1 MFDLNYDGKMSA
13 LEHAIE
19 LQLIDTIT
27 KNNAEDDIR
36 DDEDDGNDDE
46 LTELELAGIESEELE
61 YMDDEA
67 RKEVL
72 EEDGLDP
79 DEYDF

>member
-27 KNNAEDDIR
+27 KNNAEMIS
-36 DDEDDGNDDE
+36 GMMKMMGTTMN
-46 LTELELAGIESEELE
+46 
-61 YMDDEA
+61 
-67 RKEVL
+67 
-72 EEDGLDP
+72 
-79 DEYDF
+79 